1 MSTGSS
7 SNEIVAF
14 HDFVGALLQTG
25 RNDLSPEE
33 TVSEF
38 RAYQQELAKFQADN
52 QLAIEQSE
60 RGESKP
66 LDVAALI
73 DRVQTRIAD
82 EQL

>member
-1 MSTGSS
+1 MSTGSP

-25 RNDLSPEE
+25 RNDISPEE

-38 RAYQQELAKFQADN
+38 RAYQQELSRFQADN
-52 QLAIEQSE
+52 QIAIEQSE

-66 LDVAALI
+66 LDVAALV
-73 DRVQTRIAD
+73 DRVQARIA
-82 EQL
+82 EEPL